1 MKSSAFAQLLLLGA
15 LWGAAFMFMRIAAPE
30 FGAVPM
36 AASRVLL
43 AVTMMLAALAWL
55 RQSLQLR
62 RYWRRYLV
70 IGAVNTAIPFIAYSY
85 AARHIPAGYSAIA
98 NSTTPVW
105 AALIA
110 WAWLREP
117 LGARKWIGI
126 VCAFAGVFLLV
137 GLQPVALTGELVLGM
152 ALVVLAASL
161 YATASFLIK
170 RYLAADGN
178 DPANGGLSQ
187 LAGATGMVLG
197 ASVWLALPG
206 VLLAPAAMPSGKAWA
221 AVFAL
226 ALFCTAAGYFLFFS
240 LIGKIG
246 PQRASSVAFLFPV
259 FAAFWGWLVLD
270 EPITANMAIGMAVVL
285 LGTALVSHDGS
296 AAATRTGA
304 ATTGERIRD
313 WLLWPLVYSF
323 CGTRGRRAIADR
335 FMHDA
340 RYFREEVQALR
351 ANVPQLLPDA
361 DLDRAAADHRLTRLV
376 DRADVFLS
384 ALRQTRTLQRDIVV
398 TGLPPVEQGAMILF
412 AHYGN
417 GWWTLP
423 VLAAQGKPVS
433 LVSAPFPKLIGWRQ
447 WLWWPYLRLRWREM
461 NRLGGTPLITMRGA
475 SNLMRERLAAGGRGL
490 AAIDIPPA
498 LAKRTAPVPFFG
510 RTAHMARRAI
520 ELANE
525 TGAALYVFF
534 GEVDRDSLQQRVSFE
549 PISLA
554 AGVDTAYADYAARL
568 ERHIRARPGLWHAW
582 GDVALYFEAPQGT
595 PELL

>member
-1 MKSSAFAQLLLLGA
+1 MNSRAFLQLLLLGA
-15 LWGAAFMFMRIAAPE
+15 LWGAAFMFMRVAVPE
-30 FGAVPM
+30 FGAFSM
-36 AASRVLL
+36 AAARVGLACLIMLVIVAAFRQTLALGRRWKTYL
-43 AVTMMLAALAWL
+43 AV
-55 RQSLQLR
+55 
-62 RYWRRYLV
+62 
-70 IGAVNTAIPFIAYSY
+70 GAVNTAIPFIAYSF
-85 AARHIPAGYSAIA
+85 AAQHIPAGYSAIA

-105 AALIA
+105 SALIA
-110 WAWLREP
+110 WLWFKQQ
-117 LGARKWIGI
+117 LGALKWLGI
-126 VCAFAGVFLLV
+126 AFAFAGVLVLV
-137 GLQPVALTGELVLGM
+137 GLQPVALTPLAVIGM
-152 ALVVLAASL
+152 LAAALAASM
-161 YATASFLIK
+161 YATAGFLIK
-170 RYLAADGN
+170 HYLTDDGP
-178 DPANGGLSQ
+178 DAEVSQ
-187 LAGATGMVLG
+187 VASATGMVLG
-197 ASVWLALPG
+197 ATVWLLLPG
-206 VLLAPAAMPSGKAWA
+206 IALAPATMPSVKAWG
-221 AVFAL
+221 AVL
-226 ALFCTAAGYFLFFS
+226 ALSVFCTVAGYVLFFH
-240 LIGKIG
+240 LIKTVG
-246 PQRASSVAFLFPV
+246 PQRASSVAFLFPA
-259 FAAFWGWLVLD
+259 FAAFWGWLVLG
-270 EPITANMAIGMAVVL
+270 EAITFNVIAGMACVL
-285 LGTALVSHDGS
+285 FGTALVSHDGS

-335 FMHDA
+335 FMRDA

-554 AGVDTAYADYAARL
+554 AGVDAAYADYAARL

-582 GDVALYFEAPQGT
+582 GDVALYFEAPQVT